1 MRGDLPLPQGYTL
14 IERESVAST
23 NDEAAR
29 LAAEGAPDGTVVW
42 ARCQTAGRGRRGR
55 QWLSP
60 EGNLYCSVL
69 MRPGVP
75 LAQAAALSLVAAVA
89 AGDTVAG
96 LLPAGRRVQLKW
108 PNDVLVE
115 GAKIAGL
122 LLEASGTVGARRSSE
137 DGGRTTP
144 AAGGPVDWIVL
155 GCGINVALHPA
166 DGPLATDLSC
176 ERGGPLSVAP
186 VLVSLL
192 DTLRHWRGRWE
203 TAGIAPIREAWLARA
218 RGLGETIAV
227 RLPREEIQGIFEGL
241 DDTGALVLRL
251 ADGSARTISAGDVFF
266 P

>member
-122 LLEASGTVGARRSSE
+122 LLEASAH
-137 DGGRTTP
+137 GR
-144 AAGGPVDWIVL
+144 GPVDWIVL

-166 DGPLATDLSC
+166 EGPLATDLSC

-251 ADGSARTISAGDVFF
+251 ADGSSRTISAGDVFF

>member
-14 IERESVAST
+14 IQRESVAST

-55 QWLSP
+55 RWLSP

-89 AGDTVAG
+89 AGDTVANF
-96 LLPAGRRVQLKW
+96 LPAGRRVQLKW

-122 LLEASGTVGARRSSE
+122 LLEASGGNR
-137 DGGRTTP
+137 
-144 AAGGPVDWIVL
+144 GPVDWIVL

-166 DGPLATDLSC
+166 GEGAPPATDLAA
-176 ERGGPLSVAP
+176 ERGGPLSAGP

-227 RLPREEIQGIFEGL
+227 RLPREEIQGLFEGL

>member
-14 IERESVAST
+14 IQRESLPST

-69 MRPGVP
+69 MRPLVP

-89 AGDTVAG
+89 AGDTVANF
-96 LLPAGRRVQLKW
+96 LPAGRRVQLKW

-122 LLEASGTVGARRSSE
+122 LLEASGGNR
-137 DGGRTTP
+137 
-144 AAGGPVDWIVL
+144 GPVDWIVL

-166 DGPLATDLSC
+166 GEGPPSTDLGR

-227 RLPREEIQGIFEGL
+227 RLPREEIHGLFEGL